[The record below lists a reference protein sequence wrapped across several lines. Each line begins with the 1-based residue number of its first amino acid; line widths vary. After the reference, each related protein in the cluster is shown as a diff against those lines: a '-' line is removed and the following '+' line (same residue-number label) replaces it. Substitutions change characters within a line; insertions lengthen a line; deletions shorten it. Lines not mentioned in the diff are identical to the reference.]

1 MLDDSY
7 YLFVEVAAQRCSQL
21 MRGAKPKVDLR
32 AHKYSTVACAEVKE
46 DLIPW
51 RTVTDEQI
59 AAELAAGLA
68 EQEAVAEEGSHAD
81 LALAGATPAKAE
93 KEEEE

>member
-32 AHKYSTVACAEVKE
+32 AHNYATVACAEVKE
-46 DLIPW
+46 NHIPS

-68 EQEAVAEEGSHAD
+68 EQQAATEGGSHTD

>member
-1 MLDDSY
+1 MLNNSY

-32 AHKYSTVACAEVKE
+32 AHKYSTIACVEVKE

-51 RTVTDEQI
+51 RTVTDEQL

-68 EQEAVAEEGSHAD
+68 ERQAAGEEGTHAD
-81 LALAGATPAKAE
+81 LALAGATPVKPKEE
-93 KEEEE
+93 KE